1 MNTKDAYKQKIEAEL
16 ELVKAN
22 LEVLKA
28 KAKIATADV
37 LIGYSKEIKTL
48 ENNYAIVKS
57 KLGELGEVGEGA
69 WEHLK
74 KDIEH
79 SWDSLRAYAKK
90 TPDNINEM
98 KKDLK

>member
-1 MNTKDAYKQKIEAEL
+1 MSTKDAYKQKIEAQL
-16 ELVKAN
+16 ELVQAN

-28 KAKIATADV
+28 KAKNATAD
-37 LIGYSKEIKTL
+37 IRISYSKEIESL
-48 ENNYAIVKS
+48 EHNYAKVQS

-90 TPDNINEM
+90 NS
-98 KKDLK
+98 